1 MAYQL
6 SEIIKEFC
14 VQAGD
19 TSLNRAARYYSFATR
34 VLVELN
40 LDLVAIPKSVQLF
53 PNKEGFCPLPE
64 NYLNYVSISVVG
76 LDGQLH
82 GMTENPNIDLAK
94 YYNKCGELVRYQP
107 PQQGLAVNGIDGWGL
122 FSSPT
127 YIAKHYS
134 SGQNTGAYFNAGGE
148 NTNGEYRIDKESK
161 QIFFRN
167 VRCQIKFIVMEY
179 VTDIQL
185 DDEDY
190 FIHPYIEDSVL
201 SGIYWRSI
209 RQDRNFSLGE
219 KQLALQTH
227 EIAVK
232 RAQGRFNTATY
243 DEWISAIRKNN
254 RASLKW

>member
-1 MAYQL
+1 MSYKL

-19 TSLNRAARYYSFATR
+19 TSLNRAARFYSFATR

-40 LDLVAIPKSVQLF
+40 IDLVAIPKSVQLF

-64 NYLNYVSISVVG
+64 NYLNYTSISVVG
-76 LDGQLH
+76 VDGQLH

-94 YYNKCGELVRYQP
+94 YYNKCGELVRHQP

-134 SGQNTGAYFNAGGE
+134 SGQNTGAYYNAGGH
-148 NTNGEYRIDKESK
+148 NTNGEYRIDKDSK

-167 VRCQIKFIVMEY
+167 VRCPIKFVVMEY

-190 FIHPYIEDSVL
+190 YINEMIEDTL
-201 SGIYWRSI
+201 LTGIYWRSI
-209 RQDRNFSLGE
+209 RQDRNFSVAE
-219 KQLALQTH
+219 KRLAK
-227 EIAVK
+227 EIHDIALAK
-232 RAQGRFNTATY
+232 AIGRINTGTY
-243 DEWISAIRKNN
+243 DEWISAIRRGNSGIIKF
-254 RASLKW
+254 